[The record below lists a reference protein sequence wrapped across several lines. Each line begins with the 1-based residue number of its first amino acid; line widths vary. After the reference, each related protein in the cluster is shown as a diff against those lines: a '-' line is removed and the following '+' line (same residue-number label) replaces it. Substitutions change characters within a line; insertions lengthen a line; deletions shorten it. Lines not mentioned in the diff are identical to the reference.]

1 MRILRSTWRFRSAR
15 IAAAVIVLIAVLAVF
30 GRQLAPHDPLAQ
42 DPAAALRGPGAGHWL
57 GTDYLGRDVLSRLMA
72 GTGASVVG
80 ALEAVGI
87 GLLAGVLPGLA
98 SVWLGPVFEWV
109 SARIVD
115 ALLTLPYVVFAVA
128 VTGVLGNGLTVAM
141 AAIGMLLAPR
151 FFRITRAAAL
161 SQAGSQYVEA
171 AQLAGASRWW
181 ILRRHI
187 WGKVAPTIAVTTA
200 QALAAALLTVSSL
213 AFLGLGV
220 EPPLPT
226 WGEILSSD
234 LTYLSVQPWA
244 PLVPGLLI
252 MAGAAALNALADAVR
267 DGAAA
272 PDLDG
277 PRPQP
282 LAQER
287 EHADVSLAAV

>member
-1 MRILRSTWRFRSAR
+1 
-15 IAAAVIVLIAVLAVF
+15 
-30 GRQLAPHDPLAQ
+30 
-42 DPAAALRGPGAGHWL
+42 
-57 GTDYLGRDVLSRLMA
+57 MA

-80 ALEAVGI
+80 ALEAVGV
-87 GLLAGVLPGLA
+87 GLVIGVLPGLA

-109 SARIVD
+109 SARVVD

-128 VTGVLGNGLTVAM
+128 VTGALGNGLTVAM
-141 AAIGMLLAPR
+141 AAIGMLVAPR

-171 AQLAGASRWW
+171 AELAGASRWW

-187 WGKVAPTIAVTTA
+187 WGKVLPTIAVTTA

-234 LTYLSVQPWA
+234 LTYLAVQPWA

-252 MAGAAALNALADAVR
+252 MATAAALNALADAVR
-267 DGAAA
+267 DGSAAV
-272 PDLDG
+272 G
-277 PRPQP
+277 QPRPQP
-282 LAQER
+282 ATPQK
-287 EHADVSLAAV
+287 EHADVGFAAV

>member
-1 MRILRSTWRFRSAR
+1 MRTLRNTLRFRSAR
-15 IAAAVIVLIAVLAVF
+15 VALAIIAVIAVLALF
-30 GRQLAPHDPLAQ
+30 GRALAPHDPLAQ
-42 DPAAALRGPGAGHWL
+42 DPASALRGPSAGHWL

-87 GLLAGVLPGLA
+87 GLVVGVLPGLA

-141 AAIGMLLAPR
+141 AAIGMLVAPR

-161 SQAGSQYVEA
+161 SLAGSQYVEA
-171 AQLAGASRWW
+171 AELAGASRWW

-187 WGKVAPTIAVTTA
+187 WAKVAPTIAVTTA

-234 LTYLSVQPWA
+234 LTYLAVQPWA

-252 MAGAAALNALADAVR
+252 MATAAALNALADAVR
-267 DGAAA
+267 DGAGTPEVPVPRSAA
-272 PDLDG
+272 LEK
-277 PRPQP
+277 
-282 LAQER
+282 ER
-287 EHADVSLAAV
+287 ADVSFATV